1 MGKQLY
7 TINYVL
13 GDEVFADKHQLFL
26 AFFTDF
32 YYYIVDYRQRENYL
46 MDRGVNDLET
56 FLSICGSYTGGAA
69 GMGNVGNLLGQ
80 FYLRIDVGGNIDDQT
95 ADDGFIGYC
104 LENNKYVEFVYFIQ
118 DFFYWWRLD
127 EGYTNGPD
135 DPEGTGSDFLAS
147 AWASVVDTAKFFY
160 YDKDTLPSYF
170 ISKGH
175 IPAFYDRIPYI
186 VNLGENTFIY
196 TYDWEE
202 GLNLPTSLTMDG
214 YTFVG
219 WFDNENFEGDA
230 LEYLPTNIYHNIT
243 LYAKFVKN
251 NNSKR

>member
-1 MGKQLY
+1 M
-7 TINYVL
+7 
-13 GDEVFADKHQLFL
+13 
-26 AFFTDF
+26 
-32 YYYIVDYRQRENYL
+32 
-46 MDRGVNDLET
+46 
-56 FLSICGSYTGGAA
+56 
-69 GMGNVGNLLGQ
+69 
-80 FYLRIDVGGNIDDQT
+80 
-95 ADDGFIGYC
+95 
-104 LENNKYVEFVYFIQ
+104 
-118 DFFYWWRLD
+118 
-127 EGYTNGPD
+127 
-135 DPEGTGSDFLAS
+135 
-147 AWASVVDTAKFFY
+147 VDTAKFFY

-214 YTFVG
+214 YT
-219 WFDNENFEGDA
+219 

>member
-1 MGKQLY
+1 M
-7 TINYVL
+7 
-13 GDEVFADKHQLFL
+13 
-26 AFFTDF
+26 
-32 YYYIVDYRQRENYL
+32 
-46 MDRGVNDLET
+46 
-56 FLSICGSYTGGAA
+56 
-69 GMGNVGNLLGQ
+69 
-80 FYLRIDVGGNIDDQT
+80 
-95 ADDGFIGYC
+95 
-104 LENNKYVEFVYFIQ
+104 YFIQ

-196 TYDWEE
+196 TYDWVE